1 MSCNFLHLIIYS
13 EYLNLY
19 LFLYLYPYFYHSS
32 WPHASSFLIFLHC
45 EVLITFHHPEI
56 GDQSPNQLHMEP
68 PKTRSFITL
77 ELQQLWQRF
86 LTKRAFKNHILG
98 HTGEKPSQLYSLQTL
113 KLSKTR
119 CFTTRTRICE
129 SCHKQFMSK
138 LVSKSH
144 KLGHTG
150 EKPLFGL
157 EFVTSVTTMTAKR
170 CLEEPYTWPN
180 WSSQKRDAS
189 PHWQKAI

>member
-1 MSCNFLHLIIYS
+1 MRCNFLLLIIYS

-19 LFLYLYPYFYHSS
+19 QMNIWIFIYFSICIH
-32 WPHASSFLIFLHC
+32 IFIILVGPMRQVFWFFC
-45 EVLITFHHPEI
+45 TVRVLITFHHPEI

-98 HTGEKPSQLYSLQTL
+98 HTGEKPSQLYSLQTF

-150 EKPLFGL
+150 EKPLLGL
-157 EFVTSVTTMTAKR
+157 EVVTSVTTMTAKR
-170 CLEEPYTWPN
+170 CLEEPY
-180 WSSQKRDAS
+180 A
-189 PHWQKAI
+189 

>member
-113 KLSKTR
+113 KLSKTS
-119 CFTTRTRICE
+119 CFTT
-129 SCHKQFMSK
+129 
-138 LVSKSH
+138 LAKSH
-144 KLGHTG
+144 LMDSDSLCSFRFWNQGLPTRSWSQLG
-150 EKPLFGL
+150 P
-157 EFVTSVTTMTAKR
+157 
-170 CLEEPYTWPN
+170 
-180 WSSQKRDAS
+180 
-189 PHWQKAI
+189 